1 MNGFCDKK
9 DDTCSTTVTW
19 IKANFLKDEKLIFNN
34 IDKKDNND
42 IFTNSILDKI
52 VEELKRK
59 RAVIISLRPDH
70 HFLVYLNKKYIEIYQ
85 SSAYLFYLKDWMDYY
100 YDINTPR
107 LSLSQFRKYLFDYL
121 SESTR
126 NMTDAIKHLFT
137 LGPNKPK
144 IERESIDYYCDVYAR
159 YITKVHSYEIN
170 YKNKKKK
177 KIHSIE
183 SDHVNNL
190 DMNFVV

>member
-1 MNGFCDKK
+1 MKFYKFIILTILFVLVSNFHFHLKSKSKGLFKIINKYMNGFCDKK

-70 HFLVYLNKKYIEIYQ
+70 HFLVLQSYTLIKNTSKFINPQHIY
-85 SSAYLFYLKDWMDYY
+85 F
-100 YDINTPR
+100 I
-107 LSLSQFRKYLFDYL
+107 
-121 SESTR
+121 
-126 NMTDAIKHLFT
+126 
-137 LGPNKPK
+137 
-144 IERESIDYYCDVYAR
+144 
-159 YITKVHSYEIN
+159 
-170 YKNKKKK
+170 
-177 KIHSIE
+177 
-183 SDHVNNL
+183 
-190 DMNFVV
+190 